1 MSNIGTAFLKVA
13 QAAPT
18 RDAIVFEDVTI
29 SYHDL
34 LMSVAVMR
42 EKLITRDVT
51 PQSFVILDSSDA
63 LAVIATAIATATLG
77 AKFATSREEVAMLK
91 AYAPTHFLHTDE
103 VSREEIGD
111 SVCIDQSWTPVRDCM
126 PDIEAVEGTGIDGNS
141 PWLIVH
147 TSGSTGLPKFI
158 ELSQKCVL
166 ARSKAASDE
175 FIADQ
180 TRFVSLFGPTARPFL
195 SRAFAALLNG
205 ATIVVSKSPE
215 FWLQSGVTFVMGS
228 PIQVQ
233 ARLVDAPLSNKI
245 GVLHIGGA
253 HADDA
258 LIAQLLQSFELVVD
272 AYGASETNHSF
283 NNIKQLDIVG
293 NLVTTGQRR
302 DSLVEIVDSNG
313 HKCKPFQSGFVRIQN
328 PYLADGYL
336 DNPTATARCFR
347 DGWFYPGDLAYWGE
361 DGQLAFE
368 GRADHVVNLGGVKVD
383 ALAVDHLIRE
393 TAGISDAICFK
404 NPKEGALNEL
414 LAFAVFDDSVSEMQ
428 SIASAKFAVEEKLG
442 ELTVPKHIRPI
453 NFVPRS
459 PTGEPDR
466 AKCAQMVL
474 EAAARGKP

>member
-1 MSNIGTAFLKVA
+1 MGDIGTAFLEIA
-13 QAAPT
+13 RAAPT
-18 RDAIVFEDVTI
+18 RDAIVFEDQTV
-29 SYHDL
+29 SYSDL
-34 LMSVAVMR
+34 LESIAVIR
-42 EKLITRDVT
+42 EGLKTQNVT
-51 PQSFVILDSSDA
+51 PESFVVLDSADA
-63 LAVIATAIATATLG
+63 LIVIATAIATTTLG
-77 AKFATSREEVAMLK
+77 AKFATSREEVAMLT
-91 AYAPTHFLHTDE
+91 AYQPTHFFHSDDVLRDAT
-103 VSREEIGD
+103 GD
-111 SVCIDQSWTPVRDCM
+111 SVCIDQSWSRNKDGDVDVN
-126 PDIEAVEGTGIDGNS
+126 AVEGDEIDGNR

-158 ELSQKCVL
+158 ELSQNIVL
-166 ARSKAASDE
+166 ARSEAASDE
-175 FIADQ
+175 FIAGQ

-205 ATIVVSKSPE
+205 ATIVISKSPE
-215 FWLQSGVTFVMGS
+215 FWLRAGVTFVMGS

-233 ARLVDAPLSNKI
+233 ARLNDVPLPNKI
-245 GVLHIGGA
+245 GLLHIGGA

-258 LIAQLLQSFELVVD
+258 LITRLLQSFDTVVD

-293 NLVTTGQRR
+293 NLVTTGQTR
-302 DSLVEIVDSNG
+302 DSLVEIVDG
-313 HKCKPFQSGFVRIQN
+313 DGQKCKAFQSGFMRIKN
-328 PYLADGYL
+328 SYLADGYL
-336 DNPTATARCFR
+336 DNPAATEQCFR
-347 DGWFYPGDLAYWGE
+347 DGWFYPGDLAHWGE
-361 DGQLAFE
+361 DGQLVFE
-368 GRADHVVNLGGVKVD
+368 GRADHVVNLGGVKVN
-383 ALAVDHLIRE
+383 ALAVDHLMRE

-414 LAFAVFDDSVSEMQ
+414 LAFAVFDDSVTQMQ